1 MSSHQPVLTQPTPT
15 HLQQE
20 MKLIP
25 AWSWVLGGLGFICMQ
40 IVMNFVLPAQKA
52 HANNPPQPILAL
64 LGFLAGAVI
73 ACYFLLI
80 GYVNQD
86 AGRRGMSRTLWT
98 LIVIFVPNALGF
110 ILYFLLRQPAMQ
122 PCPQC
127 HTQVQASFNYCP
139 TCHTKLHPHCAQCQ
153 RPVSLADTYC
163 PYCGY
168 KLDEINH

>member
-1 MSSHQPVLTQPTPT
+1 MSSQQPVLTQPAPT

-25 AWSWVLGGLGFICMQ
+25 AWAWALAGLGFICMQ
-40 IVMNFVLPAQKA
+40 IVFNYVIPTQKNANIPPAPVSA
-52 HANNPPQPILAL
+52 V
-64 LGFLAGAVI
+64 LGFLAGAVV

-80 GYVNQD
+80 GYVNND

-110 ILYFLLRQPAMQ
+110 ILYFLMRQPAMQ
-122 PCPQC
+122 ACPQC
-127 HTQVQASFNYCP
+127 HTMVQATFNYCP
-139 TCHTKLHPHCAQCQ
+139 SCNTKLHPHCAQCQ
-153 RPVSLADTYC
+153 RMVQLTDTFC

-168 KLDEINH
+168 KLGDINH

>member
-1 MSSHQPVLTQPTPT
+1 MSSQQPVLTQSTPA
-15 HLQQE
+15 HLQKE
-20 MKLIP
+20 INIIP
-25 AWSWVLGGLGFICMQ
+25 AWAWALGGIGFICMQ
-40 IVMNFVLPAQKA
+40 IVFNYVIPTQKA
-52 HANNPPQPILAL
+52 NANNPPQPVLAL

-73 ACYFLLI
+73 ACYLLLI
-80 GYVNQD
+80 GYVNED

-127 HTQVQASFNYCP
+127 RTHVLASFNYCP

-153 RPVSLADTYC
+153 RAVSLSDTYC
-163 PYCGY
+163 PYCGF